1 MFNIPTCNWSH
12 QEPSLAYVVSY
23 LGSTFS
29 LQACQHHNLPVYF
42 PCAFWELG
50 LCTPFPACRS
60 PELNSIVFAYVCIY
74 IVISFTVGS
83 GNNGS
88 AGCRLSQ
95 HCWCAFPLWWLYSL
109 PGFFA
114 FSVVCHFGFLMSL
127 VSHFVEIQQFLL
139 RCTSHSVTVAQ
150 VSTSTICPTL
160 KGTEVL
166 QQW

>member
-29 LQACQHHNLPVYF
+29 LQACQHHSLPVYF
-42 PCAFWELG
+42 SCAFWELG

-109 PGFFA
+109 PGFIA
-114 FSVVCHFGFLMSL
+114 FFSGLPLWFSNVSCHSFCRDSAISSPVYLPFCDCCTGFY
-127 VSHFVEIQQFLL
+127 
-139 RCTSHSVTVAQ
+139 
-150 VSTSTICPTL
+150 
-160 KGTEVL
+160 
-166 QQW
+166 